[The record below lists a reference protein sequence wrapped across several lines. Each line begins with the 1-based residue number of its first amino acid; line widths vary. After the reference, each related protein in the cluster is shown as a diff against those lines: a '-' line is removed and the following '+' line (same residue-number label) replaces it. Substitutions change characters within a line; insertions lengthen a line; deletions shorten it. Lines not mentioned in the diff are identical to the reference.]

1 MASCGSNRTNDIR
14 SSSVYLTDAREVDVG
29 AEHVMSADIIPIIRR
44 NRRMIRGSSFSDV
57 RERARTTRTLD
68 DPDSFFSTEVIR
80 ESPPVMVIDDSLA
93 VRRVVEISLLRVG
106 IPAISFPDGLAA
118 MGALKGGDVAPPRV
132 LLLDIGLPRMN
143 GYELARTFRSNP
155 AFAQTR
161 IVMLSGHDGLV
172 NRTYARMVGASDFI
186 AKPFRSG
193 ELVRRVRVALGL
205 VDNSPEWPR

>member
-1 MASCGSNRTNDIR
+1 M
-14 SSSVYLTDAREVDVG
+14 VQ
-29 AEHVMSADIIPIIRR
+29 
-44 NRRMIRGSSFSDV
+44 GSSYSNV

-68 DPDSFFSTEVIR
+68 DPDSFFSTEEIR

-118 MGALKGGDVAPPRV
+118 MAALKAGEVAPPRV

-161 IVMLSGHDGLV
+161 IVMLSGHDGIV

-193 ELVRRVRVALGL
+193 DFVRRIRGALGL
-205 VDNSPEWPR
+205 IDDLTEWPR